1 MKRNLLIVG
10 IILASTLLLLYGT
23 YEWIN
28 ARSFQLFG
36 EMTDRV
42 ETEKKIVALTFDD
55 GPTENAQEILSLLE
69 EYDVKA
75 TFFVNGKDLEDH
87 IGIGREINEAGHQ
100 LGNHTYSHEPMV
112 FKRYSFYKKEVQQT
126 NELIRSTGYE
136 GRIDF
141 RPPYGKKLVGLPYYL
156 KQQGMETIM
165 WDIEPDTYHT
175 GPAGKV
181 SYVVENI
188 QPGSIILFHPMYM
201 EVESALSTIEGI
213 IERLSENGYTF
224 VTVDEL
230 QKEEQD
236 G

>member
-1 MKRNLLIVG
+1 MKKKWLIGG
-10 IILASTLLLLYGT
+10 IILVSTLLLLYGT
-23 YEWIN
+23 YEWMN

-36 EMTDRV
+36 GVTDRV

-69 EYDVKA
+69 EYDVKT
-75 TFFVNGKDLEDH
+75 TFFVNGKDLEENME
-87 IGIGREINEAGHQ
+87 IGKEINEAGHQ

-112 FKRYSFYKKEVQQT
+112 FKRYSFYKEEVQKT
-126 NELIRSTGYE
+126 NELIRRTGYE
-136 GRIDF
+136 KKIDF
-141 RPPYGKKLVGLPYYL
+141 RPPYGKKLAGLPYYL
-156 KQQGMETIM
+156 KEQGMDTIM

-175 GPAGKV
+175 SSTGKV
-181 SYVVENI
+181 SFVAENI

-213 IERLSENGYTF
+213 IETLSEKGYTF

-236 G
+236 D